1 MKAHRTDIVSFAFGL
16 VFLAL
21 SLWWLLARIL
31 GLTLPPVGWFL
42 AGALILIGVLGLV
55 GALRSGRHA
64 DQAPPG
70 TDAETTV
77 SAPYEE
83 ATRPWVGPQGA
94 EADEWPTDA
103 VADIPVEATQDRPV
117 SGTGGD
123 PHWSPSAPPDEP
135 AGVDTEPPTWEQP
148 TVGGDTEAVT
158 REQPILG
165 DEPGRMT
172 GRPAGE
178 DRSTG

>member
-1 MKAHRTDIVSFAFGL
+1 MKAHRTDLVSFAFGL

-64 DQAPPG
+64 DREPPG
-70 TDAETTV
+70 AATDAETTV

-83 ATRPWVGPQGA
+83 EGTRPWVGPQGA

-103 VADIPVEATQDRPV
+103 AADIPVEATQDRPV
-117 SGTGGD
+117 SGNGGD
-123 PHWSPSAPPDEP
+123 PYWSPAAPPDEP
-135 AGVDTEPPTWEQP
+135 ASRDTEP
-148 TVGGDTEAVT
+148 AT

-165 DEPGRMT
+165 DELGRRAGPPT
-172 GRPAGE
+172 GE

>member
-1 MKAHRTDIVSFAFGL
+1 MKAHRTDVVSFAFGL

-42 AGALILIGVLGLV
+42 AGALLLIGALGLV

-64 DQAPPG
+64 DREPPA
-70 TDAETTV
+70 AETTV

-83 ATRPWVGPQGA
+83 EAARPWVEPERA

-103 VADIPVEATQDRPV
+103 VADVPVEATQDRPV

-123 PHWSPSAPPDEP
+123 PHWSPSAPPHQP
-135 AGVDTEPPTWEQP
+135 TTGDTEP
-148 TVGGDTEAVT
+148 VT
-158 REQPILG
+158 REQPVLG

-172 GRPAGE
+172 GPPTGD
-178 DRSTG
+178 DRSKG